1 MKTKNPMTI
10 VNTQLARNLPT
21 YISALSTGHRSSPCR
36 QSFSFSPA
44 KERLRPSIPAKM
56 KADQNT
62 PGRTRSIHLDGHLI
76 THLQAL
82 LEIVG
87 GEHESTFPRMQGIQ
101 DLSQHPGS
109 VLIQPCIGL
118 IQEQDV
124 RIMEKSSSDR
134 QPLLHASGICR
145 DQVLLAILQ
154 THLNQQVTNP
164 GVQVLQS
171 IHAPIEPEILHRAE
185 VGVEKGVVRND
196 ANTASQSGGVRIHI
210 HTAYPHAPF

>member
-21 YISALSTGHRSSPCR
+21 YISALSTGHRSSP
-36 QSFSFSPA
+36 
-44 KERLRPSIPAKM
+44 
-56 KADQNT
+56 
-62 PGRTRSIHLDGHLI
+62 
-76 THLQAL
+76 
-82 LEIVG
+82 
-87 GEHESTFPRMQGIQ
+87 RMQGIQ

-118 IQEQDV
+118 IQEHDV

-171 IHAPIEPEILHRAE
+171 IHAPIEPEILH
-185 VGVEKGVVRND
+185 
-196 ANTASQSGGVRIHI
+196 
-210 HTAYPHAPF
+210 